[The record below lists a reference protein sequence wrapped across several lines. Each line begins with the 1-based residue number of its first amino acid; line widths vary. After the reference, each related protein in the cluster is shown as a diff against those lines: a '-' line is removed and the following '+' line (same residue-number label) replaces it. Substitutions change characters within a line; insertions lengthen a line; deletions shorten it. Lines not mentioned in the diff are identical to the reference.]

1 MYFSSETKK
10 MNIPSGNQNNMTDHE
25 HVRPVNIQ
33 LRKVLRTKRPRKVL
47 SLSEKM
53 DILNELN
60 GGVSVAALC
69 HYRCLSESTVRYI
82 KKSED
87 KIKASIKAGA
97 PLISKVTYISRDP
110 LIEKMEKL
118 LTLWVDERGEKDDR
132 PTGANR
138 IRSKALQIYNQLKLE
153 TKANTTF
160 LASRGW
166 FCRYQKR
173 IRLGNAGM
181 FDDTFKERFHEE
193 LRKDFKNGEC
203 NFTHSSSGNLDE
215 LKLEETEEK
224 EDSDVDGCGELAIE
238 AINESKK
245 ISDDS
250 EDEMEEL
257 DDDERKTL
265 QSKTETLIEVI
276 EIANLLQQKVDE
288 IDHVPERRDLF
299 KCILKSAILPYVKM
313 YNKLSEMKQNNSDFA
328 DSSDVSSIL
337 IKEEDL

>member
-1 MYFSSETKK
+1 
-10 MNIPSGNQNNMTDHE
+10 MNVPSCSQNNMTDHE
-25 HVRPVNIQ
+25 YVRPVNIHIRKD
-33 LRKVLRTKRPRKVL
+33 LRTSKRARKVM

-60 GGVSVAALC
+60 GGVSVATLC

-110 LIEKMEKL
+110 LIEKMEKS
-118 LTLWVDERGEKDDR
+118 LTLWIDERGEKDDC
-132 PTGANR
+132 PTGATR
-138 IRSKALQIYNQLKLE
+138 IRNKALQIYNQLKVE

-166 FCRYQKR
+166 FSRYQKR
-173 IRLGNAGM
+173 IRLGSAGM
-181 FDDTFKERFHEE
+181 LDDNFKERFHEE
-193 LRKDFKNGEC
+193 LQKKFKNGEW
-203 NFTHSSSGNLDE
+203 NSTHSSLGDLDE
-215 LKLEETEEK
+215 LELEETEEK

-238 AINESKK
+238 ANNESKNL
-245 ISDDS
+245 SDGS
-250 EDEMEEL
+250 EHEMEEL
-257 DDDERKTL
+257 DDDESKTL
-265 QSKTETLIEVI
+265 QSKSEALIEVI

-288 IDHVPERRDLF
+288 VDHVLERRDLF

-313 YNKLSEMKQNNSDFA
+313 YNDLSGMKQNNSDFV

-337 IKEEDL
+337 IKEENL